1 MLESKEFIDNYLETY
16 PEIKKYMDD
25 IVDSAYKN
33 GYVTTL
39 LGRKRWIPELKNK
52 NYIIRQQGERIA
64 LNTPIQGTNA
74 DIIKKAMIEIH
85 KYFKNNNL
93 KSKMTLQVHDELVF
107 ELPSEEVEAAI
118 PVIRQVMENA
128 AMPAVAMRVPLQVE
142 ARAASN
148 WEEAH

>member
-1 MLESKEFIDNYLETY
+1 
-16 PEIKKYMDD
+16 D

-107 ELPSEEVEAAI
+107 DVYKDEIEV
-118 PVIRQVMENA
+118 VKQVVRDIMEN
-128 AMPAVAMRVPLQVE
+128 
-142 ARAASN
+142 S
-148 WEEAH
+148 